1 MRLALACNRSHLYQP
16 ADGQPEDQFEEF
28 DAPETVDAI
37 AQTIASFGHTVE
49 ILEADHTFPET
60 LKNGRFDVVFNI
72 SEGFKGRCRESLVPA
87 VCEMLGVPYTG
98 SDPLTM
104 AISLDKNM
112 AKKVLADKVP
122 VPSGRVFSSPLDL
135 DRSDA
140 FDHIVFPALI
150 KPNAEGSSKGIRTFS
165 RVENVARA
173 REVILWALREYKG
186 PALLEEFLPGVEC
199 TVGVVGNA
207 HARVIGIMEI
217 APKKVSQE
225 EFVYSLETKRDYKN
239 QVEYR
244 VPPHLPESTRKE
256 IEEVAL
262 GAFHGLECRDF
273 SRVDVRLGT
282 DGRPRFIEVNPLP
295 GLSPF
300 KSDLVIL
307 ARGMGIEYP
316 ELIRMIL
323 DSAFQR
329 LGLR

>member
-16 ADGQPEDQFEEF
+16 TDGQPEDQFEEF

-37 AQTIASFGHTVE
+37 AKTIASFGHAVE
-49 ILEADHTFPET
+49 ILEADHTFPDA
-60 LKNGRFDVVFNI
+60 LKNGKFDAVFNI
-72 SEGFKGRCRESLVPA
+72 SEGFRGRCRESLVPA

-104 AISLDKNM
+104 AISLDKHM
-112 AKKVLADKVP
+112 AKKILADKVP
-122 VPSGRVFSSPLDL
+122 VPSGRVFSSTYDL
-135 DRSDA
+135 ERSDA
-140 FDHIVFPALI
+140 FDDLVFPALI

-165 RVENVARA
+165 RVENVSKA

-186 PALLEEFLPGVEC
+186 PALVEEFLPGVEC
-199 TVGVVGNA
+199 TVGVVGNQQ
-207 HARVIGIMEI
+207 ARVIGIMEI
-217 APKKVSQE
+217 APKMVSQE
-225 EFVYSLETKRDYKN
+225 QFVYSLETKRDYKN

-244 VPPHLPESTRKE
+244 IPPHLPESTRRE

-262 GAFHGLECRDF
+262 GAFYGLECRDF
-273 SRVDVRLGT
+273 SRIDVRLGA

-316 ELIRMIL
+316 ELMRMIL
-323 DSAFQR
+323 DAAFTR
-329 LGLR
+329 LGLS

>member
-49 ILEADHTFPET
+49 TLEADHTFPEH
-60 LKNGRFDVVFNI
+60 LKTGRYDLVFNI

-87 VCEMLGVPYTG
+87 VCEMLHVPYTG

-112 AKKVLADKVP
+112 AKKVLTGLIPLPA
-122 VPSGRVFSSPLDL
+122 GRVFCSARDL
-135 DRSDA
+135 DRPGALDGLA
-140 FDHIVFPALI
+140 FPALI

-165 RVENVARA
+165 RVENLTKA
-173 REVILWALREYKG
+173 REVILWALNEYKG
-186 PALLEEFLPGVEC
+186 PALIEEFLPGVEC
-199 TVGVVGNA
+199 TVGVVGNETP
-207 HARVIGIMEI
+207 RVIGIMEI
-217 APKKVSQE
+217 APKKVAQE
-225 EFVYSLETKRDYKN
+225 HFVYSLETKRDYKN

-244 VPPHLPESTRKE
+244 IPPQLPESTKKA

-262 GAFHGLECRDF
+262 GAFRGLDCRDF
-273 SRVDVRLGT
+273 CRVDVRLGA
-282 DGRPRFIEVNPLP
+282 DGMPRFIEVNPLP
-295 GLSPF
+295 GLSPI

-316 ELIRMIL
+316 DLMKMIL
-323 DSAFQR
+323 DAAFKR
-329 LGLR
+329 LGLS